1 MFYAISVFFTIWLI
15 LKLSNRAMGLKKA
28 PRKPS
33 LSYKE
38 RVKLRR
44 MSRFV
49 TEGDTRLCMADF
61 HKERL

>member
-1 MFYAISVFFTIWLI
+1 MDIIILVIGVWLAWKISGRL
-15 LKLSNRAMGLKKA
+15 MGLKKA

-38 RVKLRR
+38 RVKLKR

-49 TEGDTRLCMADF
+49 SEGDTRLCMADF
-61 HKERL
+61 HKERF